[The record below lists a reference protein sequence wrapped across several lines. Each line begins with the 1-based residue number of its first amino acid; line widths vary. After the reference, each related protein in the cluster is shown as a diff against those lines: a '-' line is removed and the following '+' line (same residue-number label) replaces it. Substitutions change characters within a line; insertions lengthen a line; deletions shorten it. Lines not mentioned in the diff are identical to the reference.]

1 MSSQRIPQTLRNAAL
16 TTAKAGSAGLLSVA
30 LLSTASLAA
39 DRIAFDAPDKDIEE
53 VIVEGR
59 SGASNPYADPMA
71 PFKIDRSSSS
81 KLTQSILDAAKSI
94 TIIPKELIDDTGAN
108 TFRDLM
114 RIQPGVT
121 LGTGEGGNA
130 FGDRVFIRGFDA
142 RNDIYVD
149 GIRDPGVISREIFA
163 IEQIEIFKGPSSVF
177 GGRGTTGGAVNMVS
191 KAPSDKD
198 FGDIDLTLGTANQ
211 KRITVDIN
219 HVVTD
224 RLSIRANGM
233 WHDSDVA
240 GRDDIYNKRW
250 GGSIAGTYK
259 ITDTAKLTLDFY
271 HLETDS
277 LPDWGVPYDVTNNKP
292 FDVDRN
298 NFYGILSRDFH
309 KNNANIITA
318 RLDVELSENLS
329 LETTMRYGKTW
340 NAYVIT
346 APENARTTDPD
357 PANWTVPAGAKTRN
371 QTNRYIGNQTNLIWT
386 VSNHTLVGGF
396 EYSKEKIQNRPY
408 NFDTAED
415 PNGDPAGIPVP
426 GRNNPILQNLWNPD
440 SSVEWIWPLALSGSE
455 TTSEITTKA
464 IFLIDTIDIN
474 EQWQVFGGLRLDDY
488 KVVKTSIGGRSPG
501 ALTNKGTF
509 LNWHAGVTYKP
520 AENGSIYISY
530 GSSSNPPG
538 EQVDGGGS
546 AYGGIT
552 DSNQNLNPERNKSFE
567 LGTKWALFDEHLLV
581 TAAVFRIEKT
591 AFDVTGGF
599 VRNPD
604 GSFSILPEV
613 TTLDGK
619 IRVDGIE
626 LGLSGSIT
634 PELSIFGGV
643 TLLNTKV
650 IDSARSNDIGKKLA
664 NVAEQSFTILAKYQI
679 TSDLDFGAIA
689 NYSSKILGGAGVAG
703 GTTFIPSYVRFDAFA
718 NYRITEMIKV
728 SLNVQNLTDKV
739 YYDSLYRNTAP
750 FTYIAPGRSAS
761 LTLDIEF

>member
-1 MSSQRIPQTLRNAAL
+1 
-16 TTAKAGSAGLLSVA
+16 
-30 LLSTASLAA
+30 
-39 DRIAFDAPDKDIEE
+39 E

-59 SGASNPYADPMA
+59 KAASNPYADPMA
-71 PFKIDRSSSS
+71 PFKVDRSSSS
-81 KLTQSILDAAKSI
+81 KLSQSILDAAKSI
-94 TIIPKELIDDTGAN
+94 TVLPKELIDDTGTN

-191 KAPSDKD
+191 KAPSDKN
-198 FGDIDLTLGTANQ
+198 FGDIDLTVGTANQ

-219 HVVTD
+219 RAVTD
-224 RLSIRANGM
+224 RLSIRVNGM

-250 GGSIAGTYK
+250 GGSIAAAYK
-259 ITDTAKLTLDFY
+259 ITDTAKITLDYY

-277 LPDWGVPYDVTNNKP
+277 LPDWGVPYDVANNKP

-309 KNNANIITA
+309 KNNANIISG
-318 RLDVELSENLS
+318 RLEIDLSDNLS
-329 LETTMRYGKTW
+329 LESTMRYGKTS

-371 QTNRYIGNQTNLIWT
+371 QANRYIGNQTNLIWK
-386 VSNHTLVGGF
+386 VSNHTLVGGL

-415 PNGDPAGIPVP
+415 PNGDPLGIPVP
-426 GRNNPILQNLWNPD
+426 GRSNPILQSLWNPD
-440 SSVEWIWPLALSGSE
+440 SSVDWIWPLALSGST

-464 IFLIDTIDIN
+464 IFLIDTIEIN
-474 EQWQVFGGLRLDDY
+474 EQWQIFGGLRLDDY
-488 KVVKTSIGGRSPG
+488 KVVKTSVGGRSPG
-501 ALTNKGTF
+501 TLSNSGTF

-520 AENGSIYISY
+520 SENGSIYMSY

-538 EQVDGGGS
+538 EQVDGGGA

-552 DSNQNLNPERNKSFE
+552 ASNQNLNPERNKSFE
-567 LGTKWALFDEHLLV
+567 LGTKWAIFDEHLLV

-591 AFDVTGGF
+591 AFDVTGG
-599 VRNPD
+599 R
-604 GSFSILPEV
+604 GQPEV
-613 TTLDGK
+613 TTLNGK

-626 LGLSGSIT
+626 LGLSGNIT
-634 PELSIFGGV
+634 PEFSIFGGL
-643 TLLNTKV
+643 TLLDTKV
-650 IDSARSNDIGKKLA
+650 LESVTTNNIGKKLA
-664 NVAEQSFTILAKYQI
+664 NIAEQSFTLLAKYKI
-679 TSDLDFGAIA
+679 TPDLAFGAVA
-689 NYSSKILGGAGVAG
+689 NYSSKILGGSGVAG